1 MEDKRISVN
10 GVKINP
16 FTSFNE
22 LLDHVVHHKG
32 ILVAINA
39 EKILHATP
47 QTRDIINR
55 NIGYCDG
62 IGAVMALRRHG
73 QKQAVK
79 LPGCELWLKIIA
91 ALYKDGKRF
100 YLVGSKQEVIEA
112 TVAKL
117 KQEFAGIDI
126 VGYRNGY
133 IKTEEERKALIDD
146 IAARRPDYKV
156 MVNWILNY
164 IQAMSDNFIAVD
176 PYSNPE
182 RRYVSLNGIREALMQ
197 AKNGH
202 PLGFFPAG
210 AVSRLKWSLKIEDRE
225 WQPNI
230 IRLIQQIKKPVIPV
244 FFHGHNSL
252 FYNLLGL
259 ISWKLRAMRLPAEVF
274 KKEHQTIHVSF
285 GDIIPPETLAQYR
298 TTEELGAFLRHETD
312 KLRKPKSRL

>member
-1 MEDKRISVN
+1 MKRSILDISDLQEIVPQLN
-10 GVKINP
+10 NERGAKILQRLVKIC
-16 FTSFNE
+16 
-22 LLDHVVHHKG
+22 K
-32 ILVAINA
+32 
-39 EKILHATP
+39 
-47 QTRDIINR
+47 
-55 NIGYCDG
+55 
-62 IGAVMALRRHG
+62 
-73 QKQAVK
+73 
-79 LPGCELWLKIIA
+79 
-91 ALYKDGKRF
+91 
-100 YLVGSKQEVIEA
+100 
-112 TVAKL
+112 
-117 KQEFAGIDI
+117 
-126 VGYRNGY
+126 
-133 IKTEEERKALIDD
+133 IDD
-146 IAARRPDYKV
+146 INALYGRHCDLRGVDFVSAIIDDLDISCKIDNEEVLNHLPEGSFVTISNHPFGALDGVIIIKLIAAHRPDYKV

>member
-1 MEDKRISVN
+1 MKRSILDISDLQEIVPQLNNERGGKILQRLAKICKLDDINALYGRHCDLRGADFVN
-10 GVKINP
+10 AIIDDLDITCKVD
-16 FTSFNE
+16 NE
-22 LLDHVVHHKG
+22 EVLDHLPEGSFVTISNHPFGALDGV
-32 ILVAINA
+32 
-39 EKILHATP
+39 
-47 QTRDIINR
+47 II
-55 NIGYCDG
+55 I
-62 IGAVMALRRHG
+62 
-73 QKQAVK
+73 K
-79 LPGCELWLKIIA
+79 L
-91 ALYKDGKRF
+91 
-100 YLVGSKQEVIEA
+100 
-112 TVAKL
+112 
-117 KQEFAGIDI
+117 
-126 VGYRNGY
+126 
-133 IKTEEERKALIDD
+133 

-164 IQAMSDNFIAVD
+164 IKAMSDNFIAVD

-182 RRYVSLNGIREALMQ
+182 RRYVSLNGIREALLQ

-259 ISWKLRAMRLPAEVF
+259 ISWRLRALRLPAEVF
-274 KKEHQTIHVSF
+274 KKEHQTIHISI
-285 GDIIPPETLAQYR
+285 GNIIQPEILAQYR

-312 KLRKPKSRL
+312 KLRKLKSQR

>member
-1 MEDKRISVN
+1 MKRSILDISDLQEIVPQLNNERGGKILQCGAISSKPDDTIALYARHCDLRGADFVN
-10 GVKINP
+10 AIIDDLDITCKVD
-16 FTSFNE
+16 NE
-22 LLDHVVHHKG
+22 EVLDHLPEGSFVTISNHPFGALDGV
-32 ILVAINA
+32 
-39 EKILHATP
+39 
-47 QTRDIINR
+47 II
-55 NIGYCDG
+55 I
-62 IGAVMALRRHG
+62 
-73 QKQAVK
+73 K
-79 LPGCELWLKIIA
+79 L
-91 ALYKDGKRF
+91 
-100 YLVGSKQEVIEA
+100 
-112 TVAKL
+112 
-117 KQEFAGIDI
+117 
-126 VGYRNGY
+126 
-133 IKTEEERKALIDD
+133 

-164 IQAMSDNFIAVD
+164 IKAMSDNFIAVD

-182 RRYVSLNGIREALMQ
+182 RRYVSLNGIREALLQ

-259 ISWKLRAMRLPAEVF
+259 ISWQLRALRLPAEVF
-274 KKEHQTIHVSF
+274 KKEHQTIHISI
-285 GDIIPPETLAQYR
+285 GNIIQPETLAQYR

-312 KLRKPKSRL
+312 KLRKLKSQR